1 MSTSVLVPLPIVLP
15 LLGAA
20 TTILVGRSRRWQRIV
35 SLTVLSAVVANAIA
49 LLVIV
54 DRDGP
59 LVARAG
65 GWIPPMGITLV
76 ADRLSALTFAA
87 ASVALLL
94 VLINAIGH
102 PGAERHHVGF
112 QSVYLVM
119 TAGVAGALLTGDLFN
134 LFVSIEM
141 MLTASYVLMTL
152 GGRVDQVRSGMTY
165 VVISLVAS
173 AFFLV
178 GISLV
183 YASTAT
189 VNLAELAIRLED
201 VDPAMRLAL
210 AAVFL
215 IVFGI
220 KAGLFPLCFWL
231 PDSYPN
237 APSPVAAIFA
247 ALLTKIGVYAIIRTQ
262 TLLFPE
268 VLPAWLLMSLAT
280 ATMIVGVLGAI
291 AQDDLRRLLSFLI
304 ISSIGFMLV
313 GVGLFTVAGITA
325 AIMYMINQVVLK
337 SGLFLAG
344 GLVEQA
350 GGSARLSQLSGMIR
364 RAPIV
369 AFLFLIPAWSL
380 IGIPPM
386 AGFPTKFVLFDAIA
400 DDGHWWVLGIA
411 VLAAL
416 LTLFA
421 TMRAFVAIF
430 WGPDTD
436 DPVRRI
442 PWLMIAPTLVLAMLM
457 VAMGVFAGPFYDLCH
472 RAAVDL
478 LSPQGYLDAV
488 LGAGS

>member
-1 MSTSVLVPLPIVLP
+1 MLVPLPIVLP
-15 LLGAA
+15 LLGAGV
-20 TTILVGRSRRWQRIV
+20 TILVGRSRRAQRIV
-35 SLTVLSAVVANAIA
+35 SVAVLSALVANAVA
-49 LLVIV
+49 LVILV

-59 LVARAG
+59 IVARAG

-76 ADRLSALTFAA
+76 ADRLSTITLTA
-87 ASVALLL
+87 ASIALLL
-94 VLINAIGH
+94 VVINAIGH
-102 PGAERHHVGF
+102 PGTERHHVGF

-119 TAGVAGALLTGDLFN
+119 TAGVGGALLAGDLFN
-134 LFVSIEM
+134 LFVAIEM
-141 MLTASYVLMTL
+141 MLTASYVLITL
-152 GGRVDQVRSGMTY
+152 GGRVDQVRSSMTY

-173 AFFLV
+173 SFFLV
-178 GISLV
+178 GISFI

-189 VNLAELAIRLED
+189 VNLAELAGRLEQI
-201 VDPAMRLAL
+201 DPGMRLAL
-210 AAVFL
+210 AVVFL

-262 TLLFPE
+262 TLLFSE
-268 VLPAWLLMSLAT
+268 VVPTWMLMSVAV
-280 ATMIVGVLGAI
+280 ATMLVGVLGAI

-313 GVGLFTVAGITA
+313 GISLFTVLGVTA
-325 AIMYMINQVVLK
+325 AIMYMINQVLLK

-344 GLVEQA
+344 GLVQQA
-350 GGSARLSQLSGMIR
+350 GGSARLSELHGMIR

-369 AFLFLIPAWSL
+369 AVLFLIPAWSL

-386 AGFPTKFVLFDAIA
+386 AGFPTKFVLFDAA
-400 DDGHWWVLGIA
+400 AASGYWWVLGFA

-421 TMRAFVAIF
+421 MMRAFVAIF
-430 WGPDTD
+430 WGDDTD
-436 DPVRRI
+436 EQKRPLPRLMVG
-442 PWLMIAPTLVLAMLM
+442 PTVALALLMIGL
-457 VAMGVFAGPFYDLCH
+457 GIFAGPFYDLCH
-472 RAAVDL
+472 RAAIDL
-478 LSPQGYLDAV
+478 LHPQGYLDAV
-488 LGAGS
+488 LGGDS